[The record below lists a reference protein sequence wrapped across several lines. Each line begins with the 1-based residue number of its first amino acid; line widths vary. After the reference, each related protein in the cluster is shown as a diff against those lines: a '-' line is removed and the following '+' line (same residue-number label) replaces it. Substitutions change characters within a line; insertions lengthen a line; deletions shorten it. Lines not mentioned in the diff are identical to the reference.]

1 MLTENLEGAV
11 AVVTGASTGIGL
23 AIARQLSHS
32 GARVV
37 LTARSSAR
45 LDAAAAE
52 MPGPA
57 LAVPADIMRA
67 DAASSVVEAAIQR
80 FGAVDV
86 VVANA
91 GIYIANEVWANDP
104 AEIERVVATNVTG
117 VMRTVHAALTHM
129 LPRHS
134 GDIVVVSSVS
144 GYQSIHWEPVYS
156 ASKHAVRAF
165 VDGLRR
171 QLKGTGVRLGS
182 VAPGV
187 VHTEL
192 WSAVEGANS
201 AGLTGATMG
210 IRAEDVAEAVS
221 FMLTRPRH
229 VTVRDLVILPSDQD
243 I

>member
-1 MLTENLEGAV
+1 LTENLEDLV
-11 AVVTGASTGIGL
+11 AVVTGSSAGIGL
-23 AIARQLSHS
+23 AIARELSS
-32 GARVV
+32 RGARVV

-45 LDAAAAE
+45 LDAAVNE

-57 LAVPADIMRA
+57 FALPADITTPDA
-67 DAASSVVEAAIQR
+67 PAAVIDAAVQR

-91 GIYIANEVWANDP
+91 GTYIANEVWANDP
-104 AEIERVVATNVTG
+104 AEIERLIATNVTG
-117 VMRTVHAALTHM
+117 VMRTAHAALKHM
-129 LPRHS
+129 LPRRS
-134 GDIVVVSSVS
+134 GDIIITSSVS

-156 ASKHAVRAF
+156 ASKHALRAF

-187 VHTEL
+187 VHTDL
-192 WSAVEGANS
+192 WSVVEGAK
-201 AGLTGATMG
+201 AEGITGATTG
-210 IRAEDVAEAVS
+210 IRPEDVAEAVT

>member
-1 MLTENLEGAV
+1 LTENVGDVV
-11 AVVTGASTGIGL
+11 AVVTGASAGIGL
-23 AIARQLSHS
+23 AIAGELSRN

-45 LDAAAAE
+45 LDAAVEE

-57 LAVPADIMRA
+57 FAVPADIRRP
-67 DAASSVVEAAIQR
+67 DAASSVIEAAVKR
-80 FGAVDV
+80 FGPVDV

-91 GIYIANEVWANDP
+91 GIYIAHEVWENDP
-104 AEIERVVATNVTG
+104 VDIEQLIATNVTG
-117 VMRTVHAALTHM
+117 VMCTVHAALAHM
-129 LPRHS
+129 LPRQF
-134 GDIVVVSSVS
+134 GDIVITNSVS

-156 ASKHAVRAF
+156 ASKHALRAF

-171 QLKGTGVRLGS
+171 QLKGSGVRLGS

-192 WSAVEGANS
+192 WSAVEGAK
-201 AGLTGATMG
+201 AEGLTGQTTG
-210 IRAEDVAEAVS
+210 IQSEDVAEAVT
-221 FMLTRPRH
+221 FMLSRPRH